1 LIITVP
7 AYKFLWGPFDE
18 ISHHKRRYIRKG
30 LADILES
37 HGFEVKRVTYYMFF
51 LFPVLATIR
60 LMHKLLYNGKGAS
73 SSGNFIEL
81 KIVPLVN
88 DVFLA
93 VFRLEKMILRLTG
106 LPFGTS
112 LIAVAQKKQQQDD
125 V

>member
-1 LIITVP
+1 
-7 AYKFLWGPFDE
+7 
-18 ISHHKRRYIRKG
+18 
-30 LADILES
+30 
-37 HGFEVKRVTYYMFF
+37 MFF